1 MWFERIPERREAWQ
15 YTGDIELLPDELL
28 PVIRLTGG
36 PCFIMTPQGLLECAV
51 GDWIIRDGKGE
62 IYVCRDDIF
71 RLSYRPAPEQ
81 NRS

>member
-36 PCFIMTPQGLLECAV
+36 PCFITTRSVSAQWVIGSFVMARGRSTFV
-51 GDWIIRDGKGE
+51 GTTSF
-62 IYVCRDDIF
+62 VCRTGL
-71 RLSYRPAPEQ
+71 RR
-81 NRS
+81 NRIG